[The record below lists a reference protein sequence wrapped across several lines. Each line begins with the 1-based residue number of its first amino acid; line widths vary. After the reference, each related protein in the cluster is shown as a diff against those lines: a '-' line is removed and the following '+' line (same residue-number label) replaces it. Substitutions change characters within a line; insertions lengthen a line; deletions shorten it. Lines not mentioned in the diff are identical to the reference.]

1 MEGMIEVFCR
11 NTDRH
16 FLVPCGADLEEVLK
30 YSQLE
35 NEERIL
41 GALVNNKV
49 QSMNYK
55 IYTPREVEFFDY
67 NSSFGRRMYAL
78 SLMFVLYKA
87 TKEVCPQYEI
97 CIQHSMNDGY
107 YVEFENSG
115 VEVAE
120 LLPVILEK
128 MKEIVEA
135 DIKFQRELIPTNK
148 AVELFKKV
156 GMNEKADLLSCSK
169 RLYANVD
176 ILDGTVNS
184 FFFDLVPSTSY
195 LKVFDLYPY
204 NKGMILQLP
213 TKNHRESDKLF
224 SVFQEHKQWLKVL
237 NTPFVSDLNKVV
249 SAKKENELIQ
259 VSEAL
264 HEKKYAQIADEIN
277 KREEK
282 VKLVLLAGPSSS
294 GKTTS
299 CRRIST
305 QLSVLGYNPIQIS
318 LDDYFVNREFTPK
331 DENGDY
337 DFECFEALDVDYFV
351 YQMKELIKG
360 NKVSLPRFNFL
371 TGQREETN
379 QELQMQENSILIIE
393 GIHALNP
400 RLTEEIEDKYKYKV
414 FVSALT
420 QVALDKHNLIS
431 TSDNRLIRRIV
442 RDNNYRGYSAQETI
456 LRWDSVRS
464 GEEKHIFP
472 YQENADII
480 FNSSLLYEIGLL
492 KPIVEPLLM
501 EVGQNSPAY
510 AEAKRLQTFLANF
523 KSFHSDFIP
532 PTSIMREFLGGSSFN
547 Y

>member
-1 MEGMIEVFCR
+1 MEEMIEVFCR
-11 NTDRH
+11 NNERR
-16 FLVPCGADLEEVLK
+16 FLVPCGTDLKAVLK
-30 YSQLE
+30 YAQIE
-35 NEERIL
+35 NFENIL

-49 QSMNYK
+49 QNMNYK
-55 IYTPREVEFFDY
+55 IYSPREIVFFDY
-67 NSSFGRRMYAL
+67 NTSFGRRMYSM
-78 SLMFVLYKA
+78 SLMFLLYKA
-87 TKEVCPQYEI
+87 AKELYHQNDI

-107 YVEFENSG
+107 YVEFEKEGFDIKDLKNKMMQL
-115 VEVAE
+115 VEQ
-120 LLPVILEK
+120 
-128 MKEIVEA
+128 
-135 DIKFQRELIPTNK
+135 DIKFERQLIPTQQ
-148 AVELFKKV
+148 AVELFRKV
-156 GMNEKADLLSCSK
+156 GMVEKADLLACSK
-169 RLYANVD
+169 RIYTNVD
-176 ILDGTVNS
+176 VLDGTVNS
-184 FFFDLVPSTSY
+184 FFSELVPSTSY
-195 LKVFDLYPY
+195 LKAFDLYTY
-204 NKGMILQLP
+204 NKGFILQLP
-213 TKNHRESDKLF
+213 TKNQQESNKLF

-237 NTPFVSDLNKVV
+237 NTPFVSDLNRVISLQETNK
-249 SAKKENELIQ
+249 LIQ

-318 LDDYFVNREFTPK
+318 LDDYFVNREQTPR
-331 DENGDY
+331 DENGNY
-337 DFECFEALDVDYFV
+337 DFECFEALDVDFFV
-351 YQMKELIKG
+351 HQMKELIEGKEV
-360 NKVSLPRFNFL
+360 KLPRFNFL
-371 TGQREETN
+371 TGQREETT
-379 QELQMQENSILIIE
+379 QLLKMKENSILIIE

-400 RLTEEIEDKYKYKV
+400 RLTEDIDNKYKYKV

-442 RDNNYRGYSAQETI
+442 RDNNYRGYSAEETI
-456 LRWDSVRS
+456 MRWDSVRS

-472 YQENADII
+472 YQENADTI

-523 KSFHSDFIP
+523 KSIHSEFIP

>member
-16 FLVPCGADLEEVLK
+16 FLVPCGADLKEVLK

-115 VEVAE
+115 VELAE

-176 ILDGTVNS
+176 VLDGTVNS

-224 SVFQEHKQWLKVL
+224 TVFQEHKQWLKVL
-237 NTPFVSDLNKVV
+237 NTPFVSDLNKV
-249 SAKKENELIQ
+249 
-259 VSEAL
+259 
-264 HEKKYAQIADEIN
+264 
-277 KREEK
+277 
-282 VKLVLLAGPSSS
+282 
-294 GKTTS
+294 
-299 CRRIST
+299 
-305 QLSVLGYNPIQIS
+305 
-318 LDDYFVNREFTPK
+318 
-331 DENGDY
+331 
-337 DFECFEALDVDYFV
+337 
-351 YQMKELIKG
+351 
-360 NKVSLPRFNFL
+360 
-371 TGQREETN
+371 
-379 QELQMQENSILIIE
+379 
-393 GIHALNP
+393 
-400 RLTEEIEDKYKYKV
+400 
-414 FVSALT
+414 
-420 QVALDKHNLIS
+420 
-431 TSDNRLIRRIV
+431 
-442 RDNNYRGYSAQETI
+442 
-456 LRWDSVRS
+456 
-464 GEEKHIFP
+464 
-472 YQENADII
+472 
-480 FNSSLLYEIGLL
+480 
-492 KPIVEPLLM
+492 
-501 EVGQNSPAY
+501 
-510 AEAKRLQTFLANF
+510 
-523 KSFHSDFIP
+523 
-532 PTSIMREFLGGSSFN
+532 
-547 Y
+547 

>member
-11 NTDRH
+11 NTDRR
-16 FLVPCGADLEEVLK
+16 FLVPCGTVLKEVLK

-35 NEERIL
+35 NEENVL

-49 QSMNYK
+49 QSMDYK

-67 NSSFGRRMYAL
+67 NSSFGKRMYAL

-87 TKEVCPQYEI
+87 TKELYPQYEI
-97 CIQHSMNDGY
+97 AIQHSMNDGY
-107 YVEFENSG
+107 YVEFENS
-115 VEVAE
+115 EVDVPKILPN
-120 LLPVILEK
+120 LLGK

-135 DIKFQRELIPTNK
+135 DIKFQTDVIPTNK
-148 AVELFKKV
+148 AVELFRKV
-156 GMNEKADLLSCSK
+156 GMEEKADLLSCSK

-176 ILDGTVNS
+176 VLDGTINS
-184 FFFDLVPSTSY
+184 FFFNLVPSTSY
-195 LKVFDLYPY
+195 LKVFDLYSY
-204 NKGMILQLP
+204 NKGIILQMP
-213 TKNHRESDKLF
+213 EKKRQVSDKLF
-224 SVFQEHKQWLKVL
+224 SVFQEHKNWLKVL

-249 SAKKENELIQ
+249 VAKKENELIQ

-277 KREEK
+277 KRK
-282 VKLVLLAGPSSS
+282 DRVMLVLLAGPSSS

-331 DENGDY
+331 DENGNY

-371 TGQREETN
+371 TGQREETH
-379 QELQMQENSILIIE
+379 QEIQMKENSILIIE

-400 RLTEEIEDKYKYKV
+400 RLTESIEEKYKYKV
-414 FVSALT
+414 FVS
-420 QVALDKHNLIS
+420 
-431 TSDNRLIRRIV
+431 
-442 RDNNYRGYSAQETI
+442 
-456 LRWDSVRS
+456 
-464 GEEKHIFP
+464 
-472 YQENADII
+472 
-480 FNSSLLYEIGLL
+480 
-492 KPIVEPLLM
+492 
-501 EVGQNSPAY
+501 
-510 AEAKRLQTFLANF
+510 
-523 KSFHSDFIP
+523 
-532 PTSIMREFLGGSSFN
+532 
-547 Y
+547 

>member
-11 NTDRH
+11 NTDRR
-16 FLVPCGADLEEVLK
+16 FLVPCGTDLKEVLK

-35 NEERIL
+35 NEENVL

-49 QSMNYK
+49 QSMDYK

-67 NSSFGRRMYAL
+67 NSSFGKRMYAL

-87 TKEVCPQYEI
+87 TKELYPQYEI
-97 CIQHSMNDGY
+97 AIQHSMNDGY
-107 YVEFENSG
+107 YVEFENS
-115 VEVAE
+115 EVDVPKILPN
-120 LLPVILEK
+120 LLSK

-135 DIKFQRELIPTNK
+135 DIKFQTDVIPTNK
-148 AVELFKKV
+148 AVELFRKV
-156 GMNEKADLLSCSK
+156 GMEEKADLLSCSK

-176 ILDGTVNS
+176 VLDGTINS
-184 FFFDLVPSTSY
+184 FFFNLVPSTSY
-195 LKVFDLYPY
+195 LKVFDLYSY
-204 NKGMILQLP
+204 NKGIILQMP
-213 TKNHRESDKLF
+213 EKKRQVSDKLF
-224 SVFQEHKQWLKVL
+224 SVFQEHKNWLKVL

-249 SAKKENELIQ
+249 VAKKENELIQ

-400 RLTEEIEDKYKYKV
+400 RLTEEIEDKYK
-414 FVSALT
+414 
-420 QVALDKHNLIS
+420 
-431 TSDNRLIRRIV
+431 
-442 RDNNYRGYSAQETI
+442 
-456 LRWDSVRS
+456 
-464 GEEKHIFP
+464 
-472 YQENADII
+472 
-480 FNSSLLYEIGLL
+480 
-492 KPIVEPLLM
+492 
-501 EVGQNSPAY
+501 
-510 AEAKRLQTFLANF
+510 
-523 KSFHSDFIP
+523 
-532 PTSIMREFLGGSSFN
+532 
-547 Y
+547 

>member
-11 NTDRH
+11 NTDRR
-16 FLVPCGADLEEVLK
+16 FLVPCGTDLKEVLK

-35 NEERIL
+35 NEENVL

-49 QSMNYK
+49 QSMDYK

-67 NSSFGRRMYAL
+67 NSSFGKRMYAL

-87 TKEVCPQYEI
+87 TKELYPQYEI
-97 CIQHSMNDGY
+97 AIQHSMNDGY
-107 YVEFENSG
+107 YVEFENS
-115 VEVAE
+115 EVDVPKILPN
-120 LLPVILEK
+120 LLGK

-135 DIKFQRELIPTNK
+135 DIKFQTDVIPTNK
-148 AVELFKKV
+148 AVELFRKV
-156 GMNEKADLLSCSK
+156 GMEEKADLLSCSK

-176 ILDGTVNS
+176 VLDGTINS
-184 FFFDLVPSTSY
+184 FFFNLVPSTSY
-195 LKVFDLYPY
+195 LKVFDLYSY
-204 NKGMILQLP
+204 NKGLILQMP
-213 TKNHRESDKLF
+213 DKTRQVSDKLF
-224 SVFQEHKQWLKVL
+224 SVFQEHKNWLKVL

-249 SAKKENELIQ
+249 VAKKENELIQ

-277 KREEK
+277 KRK
-282 VKLVLLAGPSSS
+282 DRVMLVLLAGPSSS

-331 DENGDY
+331 DENGNY
-337 DFECFEALDVDYFV
+337 DFECFEALDADFFV

-379 QELQMQENSILIIE
+379 QVLQMKENSILIIE

-400 RLTEEIEDKYKYKV
+400 RLTESIEEKYKYKV

-442 RDNNYRGYSAQETI
+442 RDNNYRGYSAEDTI
-456 LRWDSVRS
+456 MRWDSVRS

-472 YQENADII
+472 YQENADTI

-510 AEAKRLQTFLANF
+510 AEAKRLQSFLANF

>member
-11 NTDRH
+11 NTDRR
-16 FLVPCGADLEEVLK
+16 FLVPCGTDLKGVLRFA
-30 YSQLE
+30 QVE
-35 NEERIL
+35 NHESVL

-55 IYTPREVEFFDY
+55 VYTPREIEYFDY
-67 NSSFGRRMYAL
+67 NSSYGRRMYAL

-87 TKEVCPQYEI
+87 TKDLYPQYEI
-97 CIQHSMNDGY
+97 CIQHSMSDGY
-107 YVEFENSG
+107 YVEFENAD
-115 VEVAE
+115 VDIEFVMEA
-120 LLPVILEK
+120 LRNR
-128 MKEIVEA
+128 MKEIIA
-135 DIKFQRELIPTNK
+135 SDIKFERELVPISK
-148 AVELFKKV
+148 AVEMFRKV
-156 GMNEKADLLSCSK
+156 GMNEKADLLSVSK
-169 RLYANVD
+169 RLYASVD
-176 ILDGTVNS
+176 VLGGTINS
-184 FFFDLVPSTSY
+184 FFYDLVPSTSY
-195 LKVFDLYPY
+195 LKVFDLYKY
-204 NKGMILQLP
+204 NKGIILQLP
-213 TKNHRESDKLF
+213 TKNRKESDKIF

-249 SAKKENELIQ
+249 SFKKENELIQ

-277 KREEK
+277 KREER

-331 DENGDY
+331 DENGEY

-360 NKVSLPRFNFL
+360 NEVSLPRFNFL
-371 TGQREETN
+371 TGQREET
-379 QELQMQENSILIIE
+379 LQVLKMQENSILIIE

-400 RLTEEIEDKYKYKV
+400 KLTEEIEDKYKYKV

-442 RDNNYRGYSAQETI
+442 RDNNYRGYSAEDTI
-456 LRWDSVRS
+456 MRWDSVRS